1 MAFMISRAES
11 EAEKSSLKHMED
23 KDSTNTLDGVSSQLQ
38 LKSSLS
44 SKASAQ
50 TLNKQQVLNRIR
62 HRKSLNRIKG
72 AFQGLLGNSKVSMML
87 NTLPWCQICCQWC
100 YISRDG
106 LELEAKKTRATKS
119 ASQIS
124 DLTVEGDEAIVH
136 GVNDGGNIM
145 GVNLE

>member
-72 AFQGLLGNSKVSMML
+72 AFEGLLGNSKG
-87 NTLPWCQICCQWC
+87 NTTSAQDQIWLQQDDAF
-100 YISRDG
+100 S
-106 LELEAKKTRATKS
+106 S
-119 ASQIS
+119 P
-124 DLTVEGDEAIVH
+124 
-136 GVNDGGNIM
+136 
-145 GVNLE
+145 